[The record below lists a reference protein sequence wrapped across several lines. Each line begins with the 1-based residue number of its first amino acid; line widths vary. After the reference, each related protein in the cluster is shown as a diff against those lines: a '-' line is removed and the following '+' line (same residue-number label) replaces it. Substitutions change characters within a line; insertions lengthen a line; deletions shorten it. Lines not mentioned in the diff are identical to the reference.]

1 MCFILTL
8 LYIIFGLVGVGVII
22 YLAKLSYK
30 ETKET
35 CKEIERLLNKDK
47 EM

>member
-1 MCFILTL
+1 MCLILTL
-8 LYIIFGLVGVGVII
+8 IYIIFGLVGVGVII
-22 YLAKLSYK
+22 YLARLSYK

-35 CKEIERLLNKDK
+35 WKEIERLLNKDK